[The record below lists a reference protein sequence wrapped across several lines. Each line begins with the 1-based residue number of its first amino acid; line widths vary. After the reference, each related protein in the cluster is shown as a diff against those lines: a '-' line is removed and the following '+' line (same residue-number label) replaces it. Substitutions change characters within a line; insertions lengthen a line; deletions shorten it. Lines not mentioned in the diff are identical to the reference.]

1 MSFFSFHVLIGK
13 IQLKIHPFNV
23 DISRISTFRWI
34 FPTQGT
40 AAAGITLGALGAA
53 VLRANRAKTVIPTKA
68 FENELG
74 PIGMSDGWL
83 IIVRNRKKSSYM
95 VY

>member
-1 MSFFSFHVLIGK
+1 MSFGVSRVDRQNPAFF
-13 IQLKIHPFNV
+13 IHSVCRFPGYPHFAGY
-23 DISRISTFRWI
+23 